1 MPGTQNP
8 KTPQTPA
15 QAQAQLVK
23 IEELPQAEFKTWRLY
38 SDAGEPLPLYVRYMG
53 GTWWA
58 LVPLRELQGV
68 ALGGAQAIIVTAETP
83 QEAASALWRLL
94 NALGVEIECPALAG
108 PA

>member
-1 MPGTQNP
+1 MAQTQNP
-8 KTPQTPA
+8 KA
-15 QAQAQLVK
+15 QAQAQTPELVK
-23 IEELPQAEFKTWRLY
+23 IEELPQVEFKTWRLY
-38 SDAGEPLPLYVRYMG
+38 SDAGPLPLYVRYMG

-58 LVPLRELQGV
+58 LVPLRELGV
-68 ALGGAQAIIVTAETP
+68 ALDGAQAIIVTAETP

>member
-68 ALGGAQAIIVTAETP
+68 ALGGAQAIIVTAES
-83 QEAASALWRLL
+83 AAAAADALWRVLER
-94 NALGVEIECPALAG
+94 LGVHTPYPVFAG
-108 PA
+108 P

>member
-8 KTPQTPA
+8 TQTPA
-15 QAQAQLVK
+15 QTQAQLVK
-23 IEELPQAEFKTWRLY
+23 IEELPQIEFKTWRLY
-38 SDAGEPLPLYVRYMG
+38 SDVGEPLPLYVRCMG

-58 LVPLRELQGV
+58 LVPLRELGV
-68 ALGGAQAIIVTAETP
+68 ALGHGAQAQAIIVTAETP